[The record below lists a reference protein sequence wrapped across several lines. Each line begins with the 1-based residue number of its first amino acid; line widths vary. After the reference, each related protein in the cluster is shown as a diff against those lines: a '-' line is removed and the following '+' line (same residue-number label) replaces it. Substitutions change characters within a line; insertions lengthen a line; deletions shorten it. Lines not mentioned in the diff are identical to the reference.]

1 MRNKLLGTF
10 GVSLLSAIAQF
21 IVLIIISQIL
31 NAEGSGIIGLFM
43 VHLTILGQLSGFYGG
58 PVLVYYSNK
67 LPYSTL
73 FFSGLLWTFA
83 LCLIYA
89 LIYASAGGD
98 LYIAFHIG
106 ILGLLQV
113 SANFIQ
119 TSLLGFNRIRA
130 FNTIHLLNA
139 ALTCILVLIFMIG
152 LNIRNLDG
160 YFIPLYISYSSMLI
174 FALWS
179 VRKEINRKAKW
190 DKSSIY
196 TLFKSSFVNQLGS
209 LAHTMNQRVV
219 FFFLESLYSNSAVGV
234 FRNGASLAE
243 KSLMPAKSFSS
254 IQFAHI
260 SNSNDI
266 QASRK
271 YSVSLIKLSFL
282 LCTIGLGILCLLPNT
297 VYTYVFGPEF
307 YHIKTAVLYLTP
319 GLLLLSISTITAHY
333 FSGTRRFWHSAIAS
347 MVGLIGSLGF
357 GYYFVSEMGLKGA
370 GIATS
375 ISYGLVTAV
384 QLYLF
389 QKEPGF
395 SWKEFAPKKNDLKV
409 LFNN

>member
-10 GVSLLSAIAQF
+10 GVSLLSAVAQF
-21 IVLIIISQIL
+21 VILIIVSQIL

-67 LPYSTL
+67 LPYPTL
-73 FFSGLLWTFA
+73 FFSGLLWTTV

-89 LIYASAGGD
+89 LSYASLGGD
-98 LYIAFHIG
+98 TYIAFHIG

-119 TSLLGFNRIRA
+119 TSLLGFNRIKE
-130 FNTIHLLNA
+130 FNIIHILNA
-139 ALTCILVLIFMIG
+139 TLTCILVAVFMLG
-152 LNIRNLDG
+152 MGMRNLDG
-160 YFIPLYISYSSMLI
+160 YFIPLYISFSSMLI
-174 FALWS
+174 FALWA
-179 VRKEINRKAKW
+179 VRKEINHKANW
-190 DKSSIY
+190 DKNSIY

-209 LAHTMNQRVV
+209 LAHTLNQRVV
-219 FFFLESLYSNSAVGV
+219 FFFLESIYSNSAVGV
-234 FRNGASLAE
+234 FRNGASLSE

-266 QASRK
+266 QAARK
-271 YSVSLIKLSFL
+271 YSISLIKLSFL
-282 LCTIGLGILCLLPNT
+282 LCAFGLALLCFLPTGI
-297 VYTYVFGPEF
+297 YTYVFGTEF
-307 YHIKTAVLYLTP
+307 YQIKTAILSLSP

-347 MVGLIGSLGF
+347 MIGLVGSLGF
-357 GYYFVSEMGLKGA
+357 GYYFVSKMGLLGA
-370 GIATS
+370 GVATS
-375 ISYGLVTAV
+375 ISYGLVTLI

-395 SWKEFAPKKNDLKV
+395 SWKEFIPKKGDLAV
-409 LFNN
+409 LFKK